1 MVYTQVV
8 TLATYLFFIFTIIG
22 RQKIDGYQGDKRMPS
37 GRIVLDI
44 DLYVPVYTV
53 LQFFFYM
60 GLLKVAEQLINP
72 FGDDDEDFELNWLID
87 RHVKVRNSIPNMLV
101 RREQYRR
108 MNQNRKE

>member
-22 RQKIDGYQGDKRMPS
+22 RQKIHGFGAGVNGQKDMRMAS
-37 GRIVLDI
+37 GRIPIDI
-44 DLYVPVYTV
+44 DLYIPIFTV

-87 RHVKVRNSIPNMLV
+87 RHMKVKHYLIV
-101 RREQYRR
+101 
-108 MNQNRKE
+108 

>member
-1 MVYTQVV
+1 
-8 TLATYLFFIFTIIG
+8 
-22 RQKIDGYQGDKRMPS
+22 MPS

-44 DLYVPVYTV
+44 DLYFPVYTV

-87 RHVKVRNSIPNMLV
+87 RHVKVLSGIQIDRSSL
-101 RREQYRR
+101 REFLMAFVSLLLIRSPPWILR
-108 MNQNRKE
+108 F